1 MLSVRSL
8 SLLTL
13 IAGLAAC
20 QPLPQPFQTD
30 GRSRAANTLLRPVGE
45 TSMFVAPVAGLPD
58 AEGKVLAEALA
69 VALAEKD
76 IPASTTARSR
86 LSSVLTVTLEPRGTG
101 DTAWSWTER
110 HPDNSQ
116 EGQAAQ
122 PLGIAPGRMSDPASV
137 KQAAKT
143 MAAGI
148 SARLNEALAATAPAE
163 TGPAKLAVKECT
175 GAPGDGNRSLRQAM
189 RELLILGGQPPLPDP
204 AGADFV
210 IGCEVKVWQ
219 DGPNSERVAI
229 EWVLLDQAG
238 SRLGEV
244 KQGNRIPRGQLAQ
257 AWGNTAHI
265 IAQGGWQGLSEI
277 IETRRRGKPAIPPV
291 KS

>member
-1 MLSVRSL
+1 VLSVRSL

-13 IAGLAAC
+13 IAALAAC

-30 GRSRAANTLLRPVGE
+30 GRARAANTLLRPVGE
-45 TSMFVAPVAGLPD
+45 TSMFVVPVAGLPE
-58 AEGKVLAEALA
+58 AESKALAEALA
-69 VALAEKD
+69 AALAEKD

-86 LSSVLTVTLEPRGTG
+86 LSSVLTVTLEPRGA
-101 DTAWSWTER
+101 DAAWSWSER
-110 HPDNSQ
+110 HPDSSL

-122 PLGIAPGRMSDPASV
+122 PLGIAPARLSDPVAM
-137 KQAAKT
+137 KQAART
-143 MAAGI
+143 IAAGI
-148 SARLNEALAATAPAE
+148 SGHLNQTLAAAAPAE
-163 TGPAKLAVKECT
+163 TGPANLAVKDCT

-189 RELLILGGQPPLPDP
+189 RELLILGGQAPLPDP
-204 AGADFV
+204 AGADYV
-210 IGCEVKVWQ
+210 ISCDVKVWQ

-229 EWVLLDQAG
+229 EWVLLDNAG

-257 AWGNTAHI
+257 AWGSTAHI

-277 IETRRRGKPAIPPV
+277 IETRRRGKPAIQPV

>member
-1 MLSVRSL
+1 VLSVKSL

-58 AEGKVLAEALA
+58 AEGKALAEALA
-69 VALAEKD
+69 AALAEKD

-86 LSSVLTVTLEPRGTG
+86 LSSVLTVTVEQRGPEA
-101 DTAWSWTER
+101 AWSWSER

-116 EGQAAQ
+116 DGQPAQ
-122 PLGIAPGRMSDPASV
+122 PLGLGLAGLGQPAAM

-143 MAAGI
+143 MATGI
-148 SARLNEALAATAPAE
+148 SGRLNEVLAASAPAE

-204 AGADFV
+204 AGADYV
-210 IGCEVKVWQ
+210 IACDVKVWQ

-229 EWVLLDQAG
+229 EWVLQDAAG

-277 IETRRRGKPAIPPV
+277 IETRRRGKPVIPPV

>member
-1 MLSVRSL
+1 M
-8 SLLTL
+8 
-13 IAGLAAC
+13 AALAAC

-30 GRSRAANTLLRPVGE
+30 GRARAANTLLRPVGE
-45 TSMFVAPVAGLPD
+45 TSMFVAPVAGLPET
-58 AEGKVLAEALA
+58 EGKALAEALA
-69 VALAEKD
+69 AALAEKD

-86 LSSVLTVTLEPRGTG
+86 LSSVLTVTVEPRGG
-101 DTAWSWTER
+101 DAAWSWTER
-110 HPDNSQ
+110 HPDNRQESQ
-116 EGQAAQ
+116 PAQ
-122 PLGIAPGRMSDPASV
+122 PLGIAPGRLGEPAV
-137 KQAAKT
+137 QKQAAKT

-148 SARLNEALAATAPAE
+148 SGQLNQALAAAAPAE

-204 AGADFV
+204 AGADYV

-229 EWVLLDQAG
+229 EWVLLDNAG
-238 SRLGEV
+238 GRLGEV

-257 AWGNTAHI
+257 AWGSTAHI

-277 IETRRRGKPAIPPV
+277 IESRRRGKPAIPPV

>member
-8 SLLTL
+8 PLLL

-20 QPLPQPFQTD
+20 QPLPQPFQSD
-30 GRSRAANTLLRPVGE
+30 GRARAANTLLRPVGE
-45 TSMFVAPVAGLPD
+45 TSMFIVPVAGLPD
-58 AEGKVLAEALA
+58 AEGKALADAVA

-86 LSSVLTVTLEPRGTG
+86 LSSVLTVTLEPRGA
-101 DTAWSWTER
+101 DAAWSWTER
-110 HPDNSQ
+110 HPDNRQ
-116 EGQAAQ
+116 EGQTGQ
-122 PLGIAPGRMSDPASV
+122 MLGLALPRLNEPASV

-143 MAAGI
+143 IAAGI
-148 SARLNEALAATAPAE
+148 SSHINQALAAAAPVE

-189 RELLILGGQPPLPDP
+189 RELLILGGQPPLPDT
-204 AGADFV
+204 AGADYV
-210 IGCEVKVWQ
+210 IGCDVKVWQ
-219 DGPNSERVAI
+219 DGPSSERVAI
-229 EWVLLDQAG
+229 EWVLLDNAG

-277 IETRRRGKPAIPPV
+277 IETRRRGKPAIQPV